1 MQSPEYKTW
10 HAMMARCTN
19 LNDQAYS
26 KYGGIGISV
35 CDEWRSFRVFLEDMG
50 SRPDGTSLDRI
61 DNSLG
66 YNKSNCRW
74 STRKS
79 QNRNRS
85 ICRQVTLDGETKTL
99 SEWAESLGV
108 HRHAITR
115 SVDKGITSI
124 DAILAHPK
132 RPVQTRRASS
142 KGNYV
147 TVDGVTR
154 KITEWAAFTGIA
166 HSTIWQRV
174 KYGWTIEDAVSTPK
188 NKKS

>member
-1 MQSPEYKTW
+1 
-10 HAMMARCTN
+10 MARCTN
-19 LNDQAYS
+19 LNDQAYP

-61 DNSLG
+61 DN
-66 YNKSNCRW
+66 
-74 STRKS
+74 
-79 QNRNRS
+79 
-85 ICRQVTLDGETKTL
+85 
-99 SEWAESLGV
+99 SLGV